1 MSARSCPSRGPRLR
15 ILENSGEKRAIQ
27 TPLPG
32 GGGGENEDPDGFA
45 GDEQRGQ
52 TGRDLLLSP
61 VQGAVSAK
69 KKEGAND
76 DAGADLRP
84 GGPQAL
90 GQAPQEENNAR
101 SQVPEAG
108 GVKRGNRFDSIAN
121 AEVRRAPDEI
131 DGQKTKYD
139 RSAIQLRPGAGGGF
153 WKAFHNCR

>member
-15 ILENSGEKRAIQ
+15 ILEKFQREACHSNAIAWRRQRREGRPRWARWRRAERPDRKGPSAQPSARCRVRQEKR
-27 TPLPG
+27 
-32 GGGGENEDPDGFA
+32 
-45 GDEQRGQ
+45 R
-52 TGRDLLLSP
+52 R
-61 VQGAVSAK
+61 
-69 KKEGAND
+69 ND

-108 GVKRGNRFDSIAN
+108 GGKRGNRFDSIAN

-139 RSAIQLRPGAGGGF
+139 RSAIQLRPGARGGL
-153 WKAFHNCR
+153 